1 MLSHSTQDTATGYF
15 CKQAIWCIA
24 RNKMTFYIGCYAL
37 QSPPRRKTLPV
48 PIFTQVRN
56 ASPQAARHAGFWTAA
71 EAAKH
76 ESADAFSDR
85 WKYSPRMKIV
95 EVSSAKTSKL
105 RELTQALVGEGV
117 WSLHHPRE
125 NWICWSFFCACKVK
139 QWTGSSAGSDAWR
152 CACSS
157 DHRVVILCNRTRSVI
172 ELAKCKKN
180 LPPHSNAGERWR
192 TQKNRWG

>member
-1 MLSHSTQDTATGYF
+1 
-15 CKQAIWCIA
+15 
-24 RNKMTFYIGCYAL
+24 MTFYIGCYAL

-48 PIFTQVRN
+48 PIYTQVRN

-76 ESADAFSDR
+76 ESAAAFSDR
-85 WKYSPRMKIV
+85 WKPSNQNCGGFQCKNKQTEEPNKSLGVGRGVITA
-95 EVSSAKTSKL
+95 SS
-105 RELTQALVGEGV
+105 
-117 WSLHHPRE
+117 WE

-139 QWTGSSAGSDAWR
+139 QWTGSSAGSNAWR
-152 CACSS
+152 CVCSS